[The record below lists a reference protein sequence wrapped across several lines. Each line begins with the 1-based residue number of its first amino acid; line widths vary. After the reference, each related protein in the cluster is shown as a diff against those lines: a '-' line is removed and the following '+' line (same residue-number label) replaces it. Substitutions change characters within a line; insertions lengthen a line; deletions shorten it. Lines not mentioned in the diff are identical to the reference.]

1 MFRENIS
8 PKRFKVNISSL
19 HELHNNRKRFYI
31 PVIFYFHIS
40 VTLPTL
46 QAFVDQQFSF
56 VKRNH
61 LNCFLWLFCDNSSL
75 RFAWELC
82 HLSQDKIIWIRCN
95 SWWHHQWI
103 FFSCLNFEYWQRYCC
118 FMKVAPWIISPCLC
132 RGNIKIYFLNRNFLR
147 LFTTAKH

>member
-8 PKRFKVNISSL
+8 PKRFKANISSL
-19 HELHNNRKRFYI
+19 HEVHNRKRFYI

-56 VKRNH
+56 VKRNQ
-61 LNCFLWLFCDNSSL
+61 LSWFPWLFCDNSSL

-95 SWWHHQWI
+95 SWWHLQWI
-103 FFSCLNFEYWQRYCC
+103 FFRAWILNIDKDIAALWKWPPELFPHVLAAETLRFIFE
-118 FMKVAPWIISPCLC
+118 
-132 RGNIKIYFLNRNFLR
+132 
-147 LFTTAKH
+147 

>member
-8 PKRFKVNISSL
+8 PKRFKANISSL
-19 HELHNNRKRFYI
+19 HEVHNRKRFYI

-56 VKRNH
+56 VKRNQ
-61 LNCFLWLFCDNSSL
+61 LSRFPWLFCDNSSL

-82 HLSQDKIIWIRCN
+82 HLFQDKIIWIRCN

-103 FFSCLNFEYWQRYCC
+103 FISCLNFEYWQRYCC
-118 FMKVAPWIISPCLC
+118 FMKVAPWIISPCPC
-132 RGNIKIYFLNRNFLR
+132 RGNIKIYFWIEIS
-147 LFTTAKH
+147 

>member
-8 PKRFKVNISSL
+8 PKRFKANISSL
-19 HELHNNRKRFYI
+19 HEVHNRKRFYI

-56 VKRNH
+56 VKRNQ
-61 LNCFLWLFCDNSSL
+61 LSRFPWLFCDNSSL

-95 SWWHHQWI
+95 PWWHHQWI

-118 FMKVAPWIISPCLC
+118 FMKVAPWIISPCPC
-132 RGNIKIYFLNRNFLR
+132 RGNIKIYFWIEIS
-147 LFTTAKH
+147 